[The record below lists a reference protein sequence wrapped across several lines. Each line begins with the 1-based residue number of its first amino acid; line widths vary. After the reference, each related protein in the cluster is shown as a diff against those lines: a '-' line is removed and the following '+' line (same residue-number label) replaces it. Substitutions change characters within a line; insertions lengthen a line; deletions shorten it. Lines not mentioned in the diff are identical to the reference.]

1 MNNFLYIVIIT
12 LLLSCVNNQND
23 ELTLISSSESVKK
36 IQEGTLDYSYA
47 VFKNQKGELISDEE
61 RKLLNAGKLMMDFY
75 EDSKGKIVEVR
86 LRVFSLEGKFI
97 DIQRKS
103 SLVNPL
109 KFIELTEIDCNGL
122 DSIFAE
128 VQKTDQSVRIE
139 GGDMEFV
146 DSINQQ
152 IVVSVIEQCGWSEE
166 YLSTIWLVFQHSPKE
181 LMGNYYPE
189 LKKLSLQGKLK
200 LGSMALMEDR
210 LLMGYGYNQI
220 YGSQISNGILY
231 DLDDPHNVNQR
242 RASMDL
248 GPIEE
253 YISRWDL
260 NFTEEVKRMQIE
272 GVFD

>member
-1 MNNFLYIVIIT
+1 MNNFLYIIIIT